1 MEIKSRREEKERIKE
16 EQKKQRA
23 DTQAQVAMQKRE
35 EAYKTKST
43 LTDVGHDA
51 MIDPETQLPYPV
63 SGPLKIG

>member
-35 EAYKTKST
+35 EAHKTKSI
-43 LTDVGHDA
+43 LTAIGRDA
-51 MIDPETQLPYPV
+51 MIDPETQLPHTV

>member
-35 EAYKTKST
+35 EAHKTKSI
-43 LTDVGHDA
+43 LTDVGRDA
-51 MIDPETQLPYPV
+51 MIDPET
-63 SGPLKIG
+63 